1 MSSHGFPNPLP
12 PMSRALARCRNLHDL
27 RRLAMARVPKPMFDY
42 LDGAAED
49 EVTLRRNTSAFED
62 IALVPRYAVDV
73 DSPDL
78 STEVLGSVIQWP
90 VVLAPTGMSRLF
102 HHRGEWAVASAAAR
116 SGTMYSLST
125 LSSVSIEAVA
135 EVNPGPKMFQVYLL
149 RDPGLNRDLMARAK
163 ASGFGA
169 LCLTVDVPVQGNR
182 ERDLHSGMTLPPTF
196 GLAQWFQFARCPR
209 WVWNHL
215 TSSKMTLA
223 NIAGSIDQGSQDVT
237 SLAKFIHHQFDT
249 RITWDRVAELVKD
262 WGGPFAVKGLLARDD
277 AVRAVDAGAS
287 AVIVSNHGGRQL
299 DGAVAPFDVLQEV
312 VDAVG
317 GRAEVILDGG
327 VRRGSHV
334 VKALAMGAQACMV
347 GRPYLYGLG
356 AGGEAGVQRAL
367 DLLRSE
373 TQRALQLTGCRRL
386 EELDRRHLQR

>member
-1 MSSHGFPNPLP
+1 
-12 PMSRALARCRNLHDL
+12 
-27 RRLAMARVPKPMFDY
+27 
-42 LDGAAED
+42 
-49 EVTLRRNTSAFED
+49 
-62 IALVPRYAVDV
+62 
-73 DSPDL
+73 
-78 STEVLGSVIQWP
+78 
-90 VVLAPTGMSRLF
+90 
-102 HHRGEWAVASAAAR
+102 
-116 SGTMYSLST
+116 
-125 LSSVSIEAVA
+125 
-135 EVNPGPKMFQVYLL
+135 
-149 RDPGLNRDLMARAK
+149 
-163 ASGFGA
+163 
-169 LCLTVDVPVQGNR
+169 
-182 ERDLHSGMTLPPTF
+182 
-196 GLAQWFQFARCPR
+196 
-209 WVWNHL
+209 
-215 TSSKMTLA
+215 MTLA

-262 WGGPFAVKGLLARDD
+262 WGGPFAVKGLLAPDD

-312 VDAVG
+312 IDAVG